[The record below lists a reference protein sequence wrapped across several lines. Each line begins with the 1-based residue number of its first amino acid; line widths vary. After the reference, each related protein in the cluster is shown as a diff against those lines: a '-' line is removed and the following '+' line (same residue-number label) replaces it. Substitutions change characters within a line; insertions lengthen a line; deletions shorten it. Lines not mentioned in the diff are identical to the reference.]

1 MIAGIGKV
9 LIDVEDQQRAMR
21 FWTDTMGFTLLAD
34 EAYGKGRWLEVGTPD
49 GRTRLI
55 LHRREGPPPSAPPSL
70 PTSNV
75 FFRTDDLARTFSQ
88 LRERG
93 VSFPQEPVQQPW
105 GWWSMFS
112 DTEGNR
118 FALQP
123 TDT

>member
-34 EAYGKGRWLEVGTPD
+34 KAYGKGRWLEVGSPD

-75 FFRTDDLARTFSQ
+75 FFRTDDLARTFSR
-88 LRERG
+88 LRELG
-93 VSFPQEPVQQPW
+93 VNFPQEPVQQPW

>member
-9 LIDVEDQQRAMR
+9 LIDVEDQQRALR
-21 FWTDTMGFTLLAD
+21 FWTETMGFTLLAD
-34 EAYGKGRWLEVGTPD
+34 EAYGKGRWLEVGSPD

-55 LHRREGPPPSAPPSL
+55 LNRREGPLPSAPPSL

-88 LRERG
+88 LRALG
-93 VSFPQEPVQQPW
+93 VNFPQEPVQQPW

-123 TDT
+123 TGT